1 MLDQSSSQGDPAEAQ
16 PRVQGGEDVV
26 THLELPIPMKRS
38 QLKLLKAVKYNQGEL
53 EKLAKFQE
61 YLATTV
67 NPFSGQPFIPQNT
80 YAALVHFCVNYT
92 FQQMARLAQE
102 MARAEADL

>member
-1 MLDQSSSQGDPAEAQ
+1 MLDQQPVLDGFTVGQPAGHLDA
-16 PRVQGGEDVV
+16 GDVV

-38 QLKLLKAVKYNQGEL
+38 QLKLLKAVKYNQSEL

-67 NPFSGQPFIPQNT
+67 NPASGQPFIHQNT
-80 YAALVHFCVNYT
+80 YAAMVHFCVNYT
-92 FQQMARLAQE
+92 SQ
-102 MARAEADL
+102 